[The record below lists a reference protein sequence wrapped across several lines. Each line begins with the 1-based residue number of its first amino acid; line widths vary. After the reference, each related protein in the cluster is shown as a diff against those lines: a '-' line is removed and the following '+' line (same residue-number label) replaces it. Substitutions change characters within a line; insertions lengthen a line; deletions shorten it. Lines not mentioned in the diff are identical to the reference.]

1 LAVNVGRALSTWP
14 GRLSALAAL
23 FGLLLFLAL
32 FLSWGQIVCVREPC
46 PYPSG
51 WQTLRVLDIPIA
63 VLAAAAVVVGVMAF
77 IGRGATATL
86 LLLAVIGLAAVVVV
100 LAVPLVERQD
110 QPLFDFG
117 GGWTLALVASLLL
130 LGSGVVGWATTAG
143 AFEDEESGGGEEG
156 GEDED
161 EESGEHG

>member
-1 LAVNVGRALSTWP
+1 MDVRRALATWS

-23 FGLLLFLAL
+23 FGLLLFLTL
-32 FLSWGQIVCVREPC
+32 FLSWGQLVCVREPC

-63 VLAAAAVVVGVMAF
+63 ALAAAAVVVGVMAF
-77 IGRGATATL
+77 IGRGTMAK
-86 LLLAVIGLAAVVVV
+86 LLLAVIGLAAVVLI

-117 GGWTLALVASLLL
+117 GGWTLGLVASLLL
-130 LGSGVVGWATTAG
+130 LGAGVAGWRMTAREG
-143 AFEDEESGGGEEG
+143 QESTGGEEG
-156 GEDED
+156 ESEEGGEE
-161 EESGEHG
+161 G

>member
-1 LAVNVGRALSTWP
+1 LAVDVRRALSTWP

-23 FGLLLFLAL
+23 FGLLLFLTL

-51 WQTLRVLDIPIA
+51 WQALRVLDIPIA
-63 VLAAAAVVVGVMAF
+63 VLAVAAVVVGVMAF
-77 IGRGATATL
+77 IGRGAKATL
-86 LLLAVIGLAAVVVV
+86 LLAAIGLAAVVLV

-117 GGWTLALVASLLL
+117 GGWTLGLLASLLL
-130 LGSGVVGWATTAG
+130 LGAGVIGWVITAG
-143 AFEDEESGGGEEG
+143 VFEDEESGAEEEGEEA
-156 GEDED
+156 ED
-161 EESGEHG
+161 EEDAEQA

>member
-23 FGLLLFLAL
+23 LGLLLFLTL
-32 FLSWGQIVCVREPC
+32 FLSWGQLVCVREPC

-77 IGRGATATL
+77 IGRGAKAT

-117 GGWTLALVASLLL
+117 GGWTLGLVASLLL
-130 LGSGVVGWATTAG
+130 LGSGVGAWAITAG
-143 AFEDEESGGGEEG
+143 VFEDEESGGGEEG
-156 GEDED
+156 EEDED
-161 EESGEHG
+161 EESGQEN